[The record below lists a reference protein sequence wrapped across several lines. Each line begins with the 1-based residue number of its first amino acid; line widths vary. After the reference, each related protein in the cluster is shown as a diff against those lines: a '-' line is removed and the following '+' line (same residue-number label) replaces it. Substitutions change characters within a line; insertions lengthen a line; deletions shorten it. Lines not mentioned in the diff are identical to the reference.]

1 MTARTQPQG
10 HVASVLERARDLT
23 QPALRDAVGRLTPS
37 MTKVAGYHLGW
48 LAADGSERGAV
59 HGKGIRY
66 AMALLSAQAVG
77 APIEAGIPGGVAV
90 ELVHNFSLLHDDLM
104 DGDRERHHQP
114 TAWTVFG
121 PSAAILGGVALLTLA
136 EEVLLE
142 LDTPGGAPAAKLLTS
157 STARLV
163 TGQTDD
169 LEFES
174 RDDVTLEECLRMAGN
189 KTSALMACS
198 AAIGAVLTGAPPGT
212 VRALTDFGEHLGL
225 AFQLVD
231 DVLGIWGSP
240 ELTGKPVRSDLRAGK
255 KTLPVAAALA
265 DGGSAGEQLSRML
278 AEDAAEARPDDELDE
293 RYSAEA
299 DLVEKAG
306 GRAWATAEADR
317 QLALAHGKLT
327 SVELEPEAVRDLS
340 AVADYVVRRQ
350 Q

>member
-1 MTARTQPQG
+1 MTARTLPQG

-23 QPALRDAVGRLTPS
+23 QPALREAVGRLTPS
-37 MTKVAGYHLGW
+37 MAKVAGYHLGW
-48 LAADGSERGAV
+48 LAADGSERGTV
-59 HGKGIRY
+59 HGKGIRN

-77 APIEAGIPGGVAV
+77 GPVDRGIPGGVAV

-121 PSAAILGGVALLTLA
+121 SSAAILGGVALLTLA

-142 LDTPGGAPAAKLLTS
+142 LDTAGGAAAAKLLTS

-198 AAIGAVLTGAPPGT
+198 AAIGAVLTDAPPGT

-240 ELTGKPVRSDLRAGK
+240 ALTGKPVRSDLRAGK

-265 DGGSAGEQLSRML
+265 DGGSAGEQLARML
-278 AEDAAEARPDDELDE
+278 VEDAAQPRPDDELDD
-293 RYSAEA
+293 RYAAEA

-317 QLALAHGKLT
+317 QLALAHQRLT
-327 SVELEPEAVRDLS
+327 TVELESDAVRDLS

>member
-1 MTARTQPQG
+1 VTARTLPQG
-10 HVASVLERARDLT
+10 HVASVLDRARDLS
-23 QPALRDAVGRLTPS
+23 QPALREAVDRLTPS
-37 MTKVAGYHLGW
+37 MTKVAGYHFGW
-48 LAADGSERGAV
+48 LTADGRERGKI
-59 HGKGIRY
+59 HGKGIRN
-66 AMALLSAQAVG
+66 AMALLSAQAAG
-77 APIEAGIPGGVAV
+77 APVESGIPGGVAV

-136 EEVLLE
+136 EEVLLDLE
-142 LDTPGGAPAAKLLTS
+142 TSGGAAAAKLLTT

-189 KTSALMACS
+189 KTSALMSCS
-198 AAIGAVLTGAPPGT
+198 AAIGAVLNGAPPAT
-212 VRALTDFGEHLGL
+212 VRALTDFGEHVGL

-231 DVLGIWGSP
+231 DLLGIWGSP

-265 DGGSAGEQLSRML
+265 AGGSAAEQLARML
-278 AEDAAEARPDDELDE
+278 AEDASEAPSEADGDD
-293 RYSAEA
+293 RYAAEA

-306 GRAWATAEADR
+306 GRAWAGTEADR
-317 QLALAHGKLT
+317 QLTLARERLT
-327 SVELEPEAVRDLS
+327 SVELEPDAVRDLT